1 MFGWITM
8 KVGGQKR
15 AGGAKKGQIRENR
28 GNAVGANDGQI
39 GAKGQKIRFV
49 SGVKL
54 DVKKC
59 EK

>member
-1 MFGWITM
+1 M
-8 KVGGQKR
+8 R
-15 AGGAKKGQIRENR
+15 GAKKGQIRKNR
-28 GNAVGANDGQI
+28 GNVGGANDGHI
-39 GAKGQKIRFV
+39 GAKGQKIRFL